1 MNRKLPY
8 EKLIAEKLQHLQ
20 LPDQEMSWQQ
30 MKTKLDAAL
39 PLQGSSKRG
48 GGKWWKTTIIITAM
62 LAGTWGII
70 YTTAPGDEDATPVIQ
85 PDNGINA
92 GTPSSVPANAA
103 YPGSAPGVSTGSAE
117 KKSIHATDVVV
128 NAPGTNIS
136 LIKKQGNHALTDG
149 HKASGE
155 KETQQPKIFNHT
167 GNTFAAPLRSNTA
180 DRKAKY
186 PSNEPEQVVAGMVMD
201 TPQHAIASLVNSLK
215 KDNLQT
221 IKIPGNNDQDALAFS
236 DDQNNAA
243 DAPALPVSAGYQ
255 SIYTESADHSSRENI
270 LPLNAPR
277 TLTVPAYVSVLPDVS
292 TKRKALLREMKRQ
305 ERKEEKELAR
315 SYRTYH
321 SFWGE
326 STDRWFAAG
335 IAPYQNIAVA
345 SQQPYHYNSAT
356 GKNLI
361 TDYIPSPYL
370 QLHVTN
376 RIYLLGEFQFN
387 APQATPS
394 LLLSQKTLSVPMSN
408 MGYTENIY
416 LRKLYYFNMP
426 VSFYYSPVKNFY
438 VGSGLQFSS
447 FNSGLADMEQRSPGN
462 TLLRSETLKL
472 KDDSL
477 SAKIN
482 GSEWRYL
489 FDANYYH
496 NRFMV
501 GVRYN
506 QALHPFVDLRI
517 NNSLP
522 STQARNQA
530 FQLYIRYN
538 LVVSDR
544 KK

>member
-8 EKLIAEKLQHLQ
+8 EKLIEEKLQHLQ
-20 LPDQEMSWQQ
+20 LPDLEMSWQQ

-70 YTTAPGDEDATPVIQ
+70 YTTTSGNKDTTAAQ
-85 PDNGINA
+85 
-92 GTPSSVPANAA
+92 PANSIKNDGTVSST
-103 YPGSAPGVSTGSAE
+103 PIPTTNTQSASGLGTGNTDKNSV
-117 KKSIHATDVVV
+117 HATGAA
-128 NAPGTNIS
+128 NAPDINIS
-136 LIKKQGNHALTDG
+136 SIKKQGDHAQADG
-149 HKASGE
+149 RKASGE
-155 KETQQPKIFNHT
+155 KETQQPKIFNNAANT
-167 GNTFAAPLRSNTA
+167 VAVSLNNNVSQRKDGYPVKGNGS
-180 DRKAKY
+180 
-186 PSNEPEQVVAGMVMD
+186 EQVAAGVVD
-201 TPQHAIASLVNSLK
+201 APQHPIASPI
-215 KDNLQT
+215 KDNMQT
-221 IKIPGNNDQDALAFS
+221 TMVSDNSNQEDLTFSYDKNNNTVFTPGS
-236 DDQNNAA
+236 S
-243 DAPALPVSAGYQ
+243 VTAGYQ
-255 SIYTESADHSSRENI
+255 SIYTESADHSSRKNI

-277 TLTVPAYVSVLPDVS
+277 TLTVPAYVSALPDVS
-292 TKRKALLREMKRQ
+292 AKQKALLREMKRQ
-305 ERKEEKELAR
+305 ERKEEKELAK

-462 TLLRSETLKL
+462 VLLRSETLKL

-477 SAKIN
+477 SARIN

-489 FDANYYH
+489 FDANYYY
-496 NRFMV
+496 NRFMF

-517 NNSLP
+517 NSSLP
-522 STQARNQA
+522 PTQARNQA

>member
-39 PLQGSSKRG
+39 PLHGSSKRG
-48 GGKWWKTTIIITAM
+48 GGKWWKTIIIITAM

-70 YTTAPGDEDATPVIQ
+70 YTTTSGDKNTTAAAQ
-85 PDNGINA
+85 PTGDIKNA
-92 GTPSSVPANAA
+92 GTVSSAPVPATDPLSASGLSKGNAD
-103 YPGSAPGVSTGSAE
+103 
-117 KKSIHATDVVV
+117 KKSIDATGAV
-128 NAPGTNIS
+128 NARDINIS
-136 LIKKQGNHALTDG
+136 PIEIQGDQALADG
-149 HKASGE
+149 RKASGE
-155 KETQQPKIFNHT
+155 KGIQQPKTFNNA
-167 GNTFAAPLRSNTA
+167 GNTF
-180 DRKAKY
+180 
-186 PSNEPEQVVAGMVMD
+186 D
-201 TPQHAIASLVNSLK
+201 TPLNTNTNSKGDLSANELREMMPEEDAATQHVIASQE

-221 IKIPGNNDQDALAFS
+221 TTAPGNSIRDDLAYS
-236 DDQNNAA
+236 YYKNNIA
-243 DAPALPVSAGYQ
+243 DAPALPVTAGYQ
-255 SIYTESADHSSRENI
+255 SIYTETADHSSRKNI
-270 LPLNAPR
+270 LGSNAPG
-277 TLTVPAYVSVLPDVS
+277 TLTVPAYVFALPDIS
-292 TKRKALLREMKRQ
+292 TKQKALLREMKRQ
-305 ERKEEKELAR
+305 ERKEEKELAK

-345 SQQPYHYNSAT
+345 AQQPYHYNSAT

-477 SAKIN
+477 SARIN

-489 FDANYYH
+489 FDANYYY
-496 NRFMV
+496 NRFMF

-506 QALHPFVDLRI
+506 QALQPFVDLRI

-522 STQARNQA
+522 PTQARNQA

>member
-8 EKLIAEKLQHLQ
+8 EKLITEKLQHLQ
-20 LPDQEMSWQQ
+20 LPDQEMLWQQ

-48 GGKWWKTTIIITAM
+48 GGKWWKTTIIIAAM

-70 YTTAPGDEDATPVIQ
+70 YTTTSGNKDTAAAQ
-85 PDNGINA
+85 
-92 GTPSSVPANAA
+92 PANSIKNDGTVSST
-103 YPGSAPGVSTGSAE
+103 PIPTTNTQSASGLGTGNTDKNSV
-117 KKSIHATDVVV
+117 HATGAA
-128 NAPGTNIS
+128 NARDINIS
-136 LIKKQGNHALTDG
+136 SIEKQGDHAQADG
-149 HKASGE
+149 RKASGE
-155 KETQQPKIFNHT
+155 KETQQLKIFNNAENT
-167 GNTFAAPLRSNTA
+167 VAGPLNNNASQRKDGYTVKGNGS
-180 DRKAKY
+180 
-186 PSNEPEQVVAGMVMD
+186 EQVTAGVVD
-201 TPQHAIASLVNSLK
+201 APQHPIASPI
-215 KDNLQT
+215 KDNMQT
-221 IKIPGNNDQDALAFS
+221 TMVSDNSNQEDLAFS
-236 DDQNNAA
+236 YDKNNNTVF
-243 DAPALPVSAGYQ
+243 APGSPVTAGYQ
-255 SIYTESADHSSRENI
+255 SVNTEKNDHSSRKNI
-270 LPLNAPR
+270 LSSNAPG
-277 TLTVPAYVSVLPDVS
+277 TLTVPAYVSALPDVS
-292 TKRKALLREMKRQ
+292 AKQKALLREMKRQ
-305 ERKEEKELAR
+305 ERKEEKELAK

-335 IAPYQNIAVA
+335 IAPYQNIVVA

-477 SAKIN
+477 SARIN

-489 FDANYYH
+489 FDANYYY
-496 NRFMV
+496 NRFMF

-506 QALHPFVDLRI
+506 QALQPFVDLRI

-522 STQARNQA
+522 PTQARNQA

>member
-8 EKLIAEKLQHLQ
+8 EKIIAEKLQHLQ

-30 MKTKLDAAL
+30 MKTKLDTSL
-39 PLQGSSKRG
+39 PLQDNSKRG

-70 YTTAPGDEDATPVIQ
+70 YTTTSGDEDATPVIQ
-85 PDNGINA
+85 SANDINA
-92 GTPSSVPANAA
+92 GALSSVPANATDR
-103 YPGSAPGVSTGSAE
+103 GSAPGVSAGSADR
-117 KKSIHATDVVV
+117 KSAHATGAV
-128 NAPGTNIS
+128 NAPDINIS
-136 LIKKQGNHALTDG
+136 PVEIQGDHALTDG
-149 HKASGE
+149 RKASVKKG
-155 KETQQPKIFNHT
+155 TQQPKIFNNT
-167 GNTFAAPLRSNTA
+167 GNALAAPLNSNTS

-186 PSNEPEQVVAGMVMD
+186 SSNEQEQVAAGVVD
-201 TPQHAIASLVNSLK
+201 APQHAIASLIKN
-215 KDNLQT
+215 NLPT
-221 IKIPGNNDQDALAFS
+221 TTIPGNSDQDAPVLNY
-236 DDQNNAA
+236 DKNNTAGT
-243 DAPALPVSAGYQ
+243 PALPVTAGYQ
-255 SIYTESADHSSRENI
+255 SVYTESADHSSRKNV

-292 TKRKALLREMKRQ
+292 AKRKALLREMKRQ

-345 SQQPYHYNSAT
+345 SQQPYHYNSAA

-370 QLHVTN
+370 QLYVTN

-462 TLLRSETLKL
+462 TLLRAETLKL

-477 SAKIN
+477 SARIN

-489 FDANYYH
+489 FDANYYY
-496 NRFMV
+496 NRFMF

-506 QALHPFVDLRI
+506 QALQPFVNLRI

-522 STQARNQA
+522 PTQARNQA